1 MPEAAIETIDAIVRW
16 LTSLFV
22 PVAAV
27 LGLLYLLRAKG
38 APERIERLLRPFSSV
53 KFLGQEFVLSHP
65 EKVSASAEMTFRGYR
80 LETRAKYEALVS
92 GLRIGE
98 LHRALVDEV
107 LVPRIG
113 GIQNAM
119 DLRTTIHV
127 ADILFAESYYQLLP
141 YYPIAKVPGDGRSWS
156 VRYGIVGKT
165 WRQGTFN
172 AEGNL
177 AMSEEDLIREWG
189 MTEDEARTAKSTRP
203 SLLAVVLS
211 EVERQPVAVF
221 YADSTT
227 PNAFGATKDEQMIL
241 VEKIKAEASAR
252 GLTKALSTMVALLP
266 TKPLVPMLGK
276 DAG

>member
-1 MPEAAIETIDAIVRW
+1 MSEANIETIDAIVRW

-27 LGLLYLLRAKG
+27 LGLLYLLWSKG
-38 APERIERLLRPFSSV
+38 APDRIERLLRPFSSV

-65 EKVSASAEMTFRGYR
+65 ERVSASAEMTFRGYR
-80 LETRAKYEALVS
+80 LETRAKYDALVS

-98 LHRALVDEV
+98 LHQALVDGV
-107 LVPRIG
+107 LVPAIG
-113 GIQNAM
+113 GIQNAK

-127 ADILFAESYYQLLP
+127 ADILFAESFYQLLP
-141 YYPIAKVPGDGRSWS
+141 YYPTAKAPGDGRSWS

-177 AMSEEDLIREWG
+177 AMSEADLIREWG
-189 MTEDEARTAKSTRP
+189 MTEDEARTAKSMRP
-203 SLLAVVLS
+203 SLVAVVLS
-211 EVERQPVAVF
+211 DADRQPVAVF

-227 PNAFGATKDEQMIL
+227 PNAFGSSKGEQTTIA
-241 VEKIKAEASAR
+241 EKIKDEASTL
-252 GLTKALSTMVALLP
+252 GLTRALSTMVALLP
-266 TKPLVPMLGK
+266 AKPLVPMLSK